1 MIKEDYINSASF
13 VGARGLYVP
22 VLQACSGWEILCFG
36 SESPRDGKDQNHM
49 LNSASE
55 IWGVFRDFD
64 DDEEDAGYTVQHD
77 IEQDTV
83 SIILQ
88 W

>member
-1 MIKEDYINSASF
+1 
-13 VGARGLYVP
+13 
-22 VLQACSGWEILCFG
+22 
-36 SESPRDGKDQNHM
+36 M